1 MNDVFRSVAVLGEV
15 MRLETDATRTK
26 LQLEDAFA
34 LLRRILSPQ
43 DLIGW
48 NAGGEEDDDG
58 GELSLTELLDGI
70 DTACWQTLAPTDKDS
85 VSPRD
90 FASISPRHDSHPH
103 CEADARSNPVKV
115 RFSQLYSGVQA
126 AILEKQRVLKSLQ
139 EKLQQAVEHNDELP
153 GVIREREASIRRLK
167 ETFMA
172 SAAKTLDC
180 DDELLSPQR
189 RCGNDKARLVAVRA
203 VEEKV
208 QTLRRRR
215 DLRVWACNE
224 LRSTINDHMARASEL
239 KKEISALVADVKREE
254 MAHKLKAKRVEAIM
268 ATATSKSSGGVA
280 MPVDGSVQRLSP
292 EDVVTQAHEKKQ
304 QLLEEIEKRKMHLR
318 ARTEEVFNAR
328 NEVGVLELK
337 RAEVVASVAALEQE
351 IAYIQRSCTPRP
363 EWTQLLNAA
372 LVTTAIDRAGKNA
385 KLRMESSRTK
395 LMGGKL
401 DADTDEQE
409 ESGDKRLKQI
419 LTSNWSTIDKVYAM
433 SEELTRIRTKYHAGD
448 TIIVEQAKLDHL
460 QKEIA
465 KALQQ
470 LEAIKAKAAAE

>member
-1 MNDVFRSVAVLGEV
+1 
-15 MRLETDATRTK
+15 MRLETDASRAK

-34 LLRRILSPQ
+34 LLSQILSPQ
-43 DLIGW
+43 DLIDW
-48 NAGGEEDDDG
+48 SAGGEEDDG
-58 GELSLTELLDGI
+58 KELSLTEMLDGI
-70 DTACWQTLAPTDKDS
+70 DAACWQTLAPTDEDS
-85 VSPRD
+85 VSPSD
-90 FASISPRHDSHPH
+90 FAPRSPRHDNHHH
-103 CEADARSNPVKV
+103 CEADARSKPVKV

-139 EKLQQAVEHNDELP
+139 AKLQQAVERNDELP
-153 GVIREREASIRRLK
+153 GVIREREVSIRRLK

-172 SAAKTLDC
+172 GAAKTLDC
-180 DDELLSPQR
+180 DDELSSPQR
-189 RCGNDKARLVAVRA
+189 MCGNGKARLVTARA

-224 LRSTINDHMARASEL
+224 LRSTINDHMTRASEL
-239 KKEISALVADVKREE
+239 KKEIATLVADVKREE
-254 MAHKLKAKRVEAIM
+254 MAHKLKAKRVETIM
-268 ATATSKSSGGVA
+268 ATATSKSSGGVT
-280 MPVDGSVQRLSP
+280 MSVGGSVQRVSP

-304 QLLEEIEKRKMHLR
+304 QLLEEIEQRKTHLR

-328 NEVGVLELK
+328 NEVSVLELK
-337 RAEVVASVAALEQE
+337 RAKVAASVAVLEQE
-351 IAYIQRSCTPRP
+351 IAHIQRSCTPRP

-385 KLRMESSRTK
+385 KLRMESSRKK
-395 LMGGKL
+395 LMGGNL

-419 LTSNWSTIDKVYAM
+419 LTSNWSTIDKVYTM

-448 TIIVEQAKLDHL
+448 TIIVEQVKLDHL

-470 LEAIKAKAAAE
+470 LEVIKAKAADE